1 VVKSEYLN
9 PPMIPHMPRATLLP
23 AVALLFLPLA
33 ACADSAPEHLTLS
46 VLADTSLTEVGKE
59 LGSAYT
65 QSHPDIKVKFTN
77 GGTLELVKR
86 GEKAD
91 AIITDDTQSLDDI
104 DRHVGDRQVVAHNS
118 LTIAVAPGNPK
129 KIKGLESLSQPKIR
143 VVLGAPLV
151 PVGNYAESALA
162 KAGVTVKPVSEESDV
177 RTVLNQVRTGE
188 ADAGIVYITDMKS
201 AGAAASS
208 VAIPAAQ
215 NVLAVFPAA
224 VVSASRHETAAK
236 SLVAWL
242 ASPDATAVFAKYGF
256 QAP

>member
-1 VVKSEYLN
+1 
-9 PPMIPHMPRATLLP
+9 MIQYMPRA
-23 AVALLFLPLA
+23 AFMSVVALLFLTG
-33 ACADSAPEHLTLS
+33 CSGGEPEHLTLS

-59 LGSAYT
+59 LGTAYT
-65 QSHPDIKVKFTN
+65 QAHPGITVKFTN
-77 GGTLELVKR
+77 DGSLELADLVKR

-91 AIITDDTQSLDDI
+91 VIITDDGQSLDDVR
-104 DRHVGDRQVVAHNS
+104 RHVGERRVVAHNS

-129 KIKGLESLSQPKIR
+129 RIRGLESLGQPRIR

-151 PVGNYAESALA
+151 PVGAYAEAALR
-162 KAGVTVKPVSEESDV
+162 KAGVTVKPVSEESEV

-215 NVLAVFPAA
+215 NVLAAFPAA
-224 VVSASRHETAAK
+224 VVAESRHETAAK
-236 SLVAWL
+236 ALVAWL
-242 ASPDATAVFAKYGF
+242 ASADATAVFAKYGF

>member
-1 VVKSEYLN
+1 
-9 PPMIPHMPRATLLP
+9 MIRYMHRATLLP
-23 AVALLFLPLA
+23 AVALMLLPLA
-33 ACADSAPEHLTLS
+33 ACADSAPEKLTLS

-59 LGSAYT
+59 LGTAYT
-65 QSHPDIKVKFTN
+65 QSHPGTRVKFTN
-77 GGTLELVKR
+77 GGSLELADLVKR

-91 AIITDDTQSLDDI
+91 VIITDDDQSLDDI
-104 DRHVGDRQVVAHNS
+104 DRHVGDRRVVAHNS

-129 KIKGLESLSQPKIR
+129 KIEGLESLSQPRIR

-151 PVGNYAESALA
+151 PVGTYAEAALR

-208 VAIPAAQ
+208 VAVPAVQ
-215 NVLAVFPAA
+215 NVLAAFPAA
-224 VVSASRHETAAK
+224 VVSATGHATAAK
-236 SLVAWL
+236 SLVDWL